1 MKLFVIE
8 VLAFVAMLLTITAW
22 LYILAGV
29 L

>member
-8 VLAFVAMLLTITAW
+8 GLAFVAMLLTITAW